1 MIGGLNKEFD
11 HRVRLGIM
19 SILMVNKEVD
29 FNTMKN
35 LLQLTDGNLASHITA
50 LEKAGFVLVD
60 KAFVGKKPRTT
71 YSASDAG
78 RKAFS
83 EHLNALEKLISLR
96 DGGHSH

>member
-19 SILMVNKEVD
+19 SILMVNKDVD
-29 FNTMKN
+29 FNTVKN

-50 LEKAGFVLVD
+50 LEKAGFVAVD

-71 YSASDAG
+71 YRATDTG
-78 RKAFS
+78 KKAFA
-83 EHLNALEKLISLR
+83 EHLDALEKIISLR
-96 DGGHSH
+96 NGGKQ